1 MRTCTLKVL
10 LAIAFMLTLF
20 QNKTNAQDNYIG
32 EIRMVAFN
40 YAPNGWAKC
49 EGQLLP
55 ISQNMALFALLGTT
69 YGGDGQTNFRLPDLR
84 GRVPMAPGAGPG
96 LTPTTLGDQQGSE
109 TVTLLP
115 SNLPAHTH
123 LMNVYNGSGTLDS
136 LTNSSAYLSLTQN
149 PDLSRSNTFATGV
162 GPANATLNAASITS
176 SGLNATP
183 VPNKQPS
190 LSVTFIIALEGI
202 WPPQ

>member
-1 MRTCTLKVL
+1 MRRSTFKL
-10 LAIAFMLTLF
+10 LMAAVIMLTLF
-20 QNKTNAQDNYIG
+20 QTKTNAQDNYIG

-40 YAPNGWAKC
+40 YAPDGWAKC
-49 EGQLLP
+49 EGQILP
-55 ISQNMALFALLGTT
+55 IATNQALFALLGTT
-69 YGGDGQTNFRLPDLR
+69 YGGNGQTTFALPDLR
-84 GRVPMAPGAGPG
+84 GRVPMAPGTGPN
-96 LTPTTLGDQQGSE
+96 LTYTPLGEQQGSE

-136 LTNSSAYLSLTQN
+136 LTSSSAYLSLIQN
-149 PDLSRSNTFATGV
+149 PDLSRSNAFVTGAT
-162 GPANATLNAASITS
+162 PNATLNAASITS
-176 SGLNATP
+176 PGLNATP

-190 LSVTFIIALEGI
+190 LTITFIIALEGI

>member
-1 MRTCTLKVL
+1 MRTLTLRLL
-10 LAIAFMLTLF
+10 LAVTIMLTLF

-32 EIRMVAFN
+32 EIRMVGFN
-40 YAPNGWAKC
+40 YAPDGWAKC
-49 EGQLLP
+49 EGQILS
-55 ISQNMALFALLGTT
+55 IATNQALFALLGTT
-69 YGGDGQTNFRLPDLR
+69 YGGNGTTTFALPDLR
-84 GRVPMAPGAGPG
+84 GRVPMAPGTGIG
-96 LTPTTLGDQQGSE
+96 LTSTYLGEQQGSE

-115 SNLPAHTH
+115 SNLPPHTH
-123 LMNVYNGSGTLDS
+123 LMNIYNGSGALDS
-136 LTNSSAYLSLTQN
+136 LTNSSAYLSLIQN
-149 PDLSRSNTFATGV
+149 PDLSRSNAFTTGV
-162 GPANATLNAASITS
+162 AANATLNAASITS

>member
-1 MRTCTLKVL
+1 MRTCTLKLL
-10 LAIAFMLTLF
+10 LAVTVMLTLF
-20 QNKTNAQDNYIG
+20 QNKANAQDNYIG

-40 YAPNGWAKC
+40 FAPNGWAKC
-49 EGQLLP
+49 EGQLLS

-69 YGGDGQTNFRLPDLR
+69 YGGDGQTNFALPDLR

-96 LTPTTLGDQQGSE
+96 LTSTVLGETQGSE

-115 SNLPAHTH
+115 SNLPPHTH

-136 LTNSSAYLSLTQN
+136 LTNSSAYLSLVQN
-149 PDLSRSNTFATGV
+149 PDLSRSNAFATGV
-162 GPANATLNAASITS
+162 AANATLNAASITS
-176 SGLNATP
+176 SGLNGTP

-202 WPPQ
+202 FPTQ

>member
-1 MRTCTLKVL
+1 MRKFTLKLL
-10 LAIAFMLTLF
+10 LAVTIMLTLF

-49 EGQLLP
+49 EGQILS

-69 YGGDGQTNFRLPDLR
+69 YGGDGQTTFRLPDFR
-84 GRVPMAPGAGPG
+84 GRVPMAPGTGPG
-96 LTPTTLGDQQGSE
+96 LTYSDLGEQQGSE
-109 TVTLLP
+109 TVTLLQ

-123 LMNVYNGSGTLDS
+123 LMNVYNGSGALDS
-136 LTNSSAYLSLTQN
+136 LTNSSAYLSLIQN
-149 PDLSRSNTFATGV
+149 PDLSRSNAFSTGV
-162 GPANATLNAASITS
+162 IPNATLNAATITS
-176 SGLNATP
+176 SGLNAAP

-190 LSVTFIIALEGI
+190 LSITFIIALEGI

>member
-1 MRTCTLKVL
+1 MRTCTLRLL
-10 LAIAFMLTLF
+10 LAATIMLTLF
-20 QNKTNAQDNYIG
+20 QTKATAQNNYIG

-49 EGQLLP
+49 EGQILS
-55 ISQNMALFALLGTT
+55 IASNQALFALLGTT
-69 YGGDGQTNFRLPDLR
+69 YGGNGVTTFALPDFR
-84 GRVPMAPGAGPG
+84 GRVPMAPGTGPG
-96 LTPTTLGDQQGSE
+96 LTYTNLGETQGSE

-115 SNLPAHTH
+115 SNLPPHTH

-136 LTNSSAYLSLTQN
+136 LTNSSAYLSLVQN
-149 PDLSRSNTFATGV
+149 PDLSRSNAFATGV
-162 GPANATLNAASITS
+162 TANATLNAASITS

-183 VPNKQPS
+183 LPNKQPS
-190 LSVTFIIALEGI
+190 LSITFIIALQGI